1 MTRIPAR
8 LALALLLATA
18 AAATAQDVDRP
29 GHREFAWD
37 GGDTLSVGGA
47 MTVRVRQDG
56 PARVVVTGPDDLVR
70 EVTLNNGRLGFDN
83 GWRWFGRSFSGKG
96 DIQVTITGVKLNDVS
111 VSGSSVVTL
120 GVLRQPELT
129 VDVSGSGEIRA
140 EGRVERLQARV
151 SGSGGARLGG
161 LSAREGELHV
171 SGSGDIAVAA
181 LEDVH
186 ARVSGSGQ
194 IHIKD
199 APRAIDHRISGSGRL
214 VAGGQTYRR
223 R

>member
-1 MTRIPAR
+1 MARIPAR

-18 AAATAQDVDRP
+18 AAATAQEADRR
-29 GHREFAWD
+29 GQREFAWD
-37 GGDTLSVGGA
+37 GGDALTVGGA

-56 PARVVVTGPDDLVR
+56 PARVTVTGPERLVR
-70 EVTLNNGRLGFDN
+70 EVTLHNGRLGFDN
-83 GWRWFGRSFSGKG
+83 SFHWFGRPFTGKG
-96 DIQVTITGVKLNDVS
+96 DIQVTITGVRLNDVT
-111 VSGSSVVTL
+111 VSGSSVVML
-120 GVLRQPELT
+120 GAVRQPELT
-129 VDVSGSGEIRA
+129 LGVSGSGEIRA

-151 SGSGGARLGG
+151 SGSGGARLDG
-161 LSAREGELHV
+161 LSAREGELGV
-171 SGSGDIAVAA
+171 SGSGDVVVAA
-181 LEDVH
+181 LEHVN

-199 APRAIDHRISGSGRL
+199 APREIAHSISGSGRL